1 MLKIF
6 NKEIYSKNI
15 MAEINSSHKIKKL
28 VSFIIGLIL
37 LAVAFNVFILPLH
50 LVSGVS
56 GISVVLKETLGI
68 NPSSVILL
76 ANILL
81 IIASLVFLGKKYT
94 MQGVVGSILYPV
106 FVQLTAFL
114 PNYIDLSGLETVV
127 IAVSGAIIS
136 GIGTGMVFKAGYNSG
151 GSDIVKKIV
160 SKYCKM
166 PMGKATIY
174 VEGAIVLLGLITF
187 GWQVFIY
194 SVILI
199 AIVSYLTDKMMIGI
213 SDHKTFQIV
222 TSKEKEVMEFILK
235 DLNRG
240 VTSLEA
246 RGGYTGAKKKVL
258 LCTVPTRQYYIVKE
272 GIKLIDPTAFYI
284 VTDAYEVSGGE

>member
-1 MLKIF
+1 MIKIF

-15 MAEINSSHKIKKL
+15 MAEINNSHKIKKL

-50 LVSGVS
+50 LVHGVS
-56 GISVVLKETLGI
+56 GISVILKETLGI

-106 FVQLTAFL
+106 FVQITSFL

-127 IAVSGAIIS
+127 IAVSGAIIT
-136 GIGTGMVFKAGYNSG
+136 GVGTGMVFKAGYNSG

-199 AIVSYLTDKMMIGI
+199 VIVSYLTDKMMIGI

-222 TSKEKEVMEFILK
+222 TSKEKEVMNFILE

-246 RGGYTGAKKKVL
+246 RGGYTGAKRKVL

>member
-1 MLKIF
+1 MLRIL
-6 NKEIYSKNI
+6 NKTFYNKNI
-15 MAEINSSHKIKKL
+15 MSEINKSHKVKKMI
-28 VSFIIGLIL
+28 SFIVGLIL

-50 LVSGVS
+50 LVNGVS
-56 GISVVLKETLGI
+56 GISVVLNETLGL
-68 NPSSVILL
+68 NPSNVIML
-76 ANILL
+76 ANVLL
-81 IIASLVFLGKKYT
+81 IIASLVFLGKKNT
-94 MQGVVGSILYPV
+94 MQSVVGSILYPI
-106 FVQLTAFL
+106 FVELTSFL
-114 PNYIDLSGLETVV
+114 PDYIDLSGLETVV

-151 GSDIVKKIV
+151 GSDIVKKMV
-160 SKYCKM
+160 SKYCKV

-174 VEGAIVLLGLITF
+174 VEGAIGVLGLITF

-194 SVILI
+194 SVILLVI
-199 AIVSYLTDKMMIGI
+199 TSYLTDKMMIGI

-222 TSKEKEVMEFILK
+222 TTKEKEVMSFILN

-246 RGGYTGAKKKVL
+246 RGGYTGEKRKVL

-272 GIKLIDPTAFYI
+272 GIKLIDPKAFYI

>member
-1 MLKIF
+1 MIKIF

-15 MAEINSSHKIKKL
+15 MAEINNSHKIKKL

-50 LVSGVS
+50 LVHGVS
-56 GISVVLKETLGI
+56 GISVILKETLGI

-106 FVQLTAFL
+106 FVQITSFL

-127 IAVSGAIIS
+127 IAVSGAIIT

-199 AIVSYLTDKMMIGI
+199 VIVSYLTDKMMIGI

-222 TSKEKEVMEFILK
+222 TSKEKEVMNFILE

-246 RGGYTGAKKKVL
+246 RGGYTGAKRKVL

>member
-1 MLKIF
+1 MIKIF

-15 MAEINSSHKIKKL
+15 MAEINNSHKIKKL

-50 LVSGVS
+50 LVHGVS
-56 GISVVLKETLGI
+56 GISVILKETLGI

-106 FVQLTAFL
+106 FVQATAFL

-127 IAVSGAIIS
+127 IAVSGAIIT
-136 GIGTGMVFKAGYNSG
+136 GVGTGMVFKAGYNSG

-199 AIVSYLTDKMMIGI
+199 VIVSYLTDKMMIGI

-222 TSKEKEVMEFILK
+222 TSKEKEVMNFILE

-246 RGGYTGAKKKVL
+246 RGGYTGAKRKVL